1 MPSVAILGSFRRHYE
16 QVLQAREIFQANGIT
31 VNTPLGNPVLDENA
45 LFVRF
50 DEEFEGEDDPT
61 VQSYALHRIMRAD
74 AVYVVLPG
82 RYIGRTSSYEVGR
95 IIQAERYVYFSE
107 EPHDL
112 PIRVPKEYV
121 VGAEQLANIILG
133 KNGKLGSLHAE
144 GEDRCSI
151 LERRLLSRDLAQ
163 D

>member
-1 MPSVAILGSFRRHYE
+1 M
-16 QVLQAREIFQANGIT
+16 
-31 VNTPLGNPVLDENA
+31 
-45 LFVRF
+45 
-50 DEEFEGEDDPT
+50 
-61 VQSYALHRIMRAD
+61 QSYALPRIMHAD

-151 LERRLLSRDLAQ
+151 WNGGC
-163 D
+163 

>member
-16 QVLQAREIFQANGIT
+16 RSWQAREIFQANGIT

-61 VQSYALHRIMRAD
+61 VQSYSLTGSCPPTPCTSFFRA
-74 AVYVVLPG
+74 G
-82 RYIGRTSSYEVGR
+82 NIGRTSSYEVGR

-163 D
+163 E